1 MDDVA
6 YLDPAE
12 TARRLPFAPLVAA
25 LREAVL
31 ALARGEIDCPP
42 RQVVPLAG
50 GGQLLSMACTAPDLA
65 LHKLV
70 SVVPANRTRGL
81 PTIQGR
87 VQVLDAASGSL
98 LIGLDGA
105 TVTGRRT
112 AALSML
118 GIEVL
123 AATPPRAALLIGTG
137 TQARQHA
144 LALNALH
151 PAVRIQVMGHG
162 VGAAAGFCE
171 ALAGVGVSV
180 EPATR
185 LDDVQADV
193 VICCTTSRT
202 PVYTLPADP
211 ARLLIAVGSFSPQA
225 AEVSADTVRAS
236 RCFVDDPAGA
246 AHEAGDLLQAGLG
259 PADMRP
265 LAEALR
271 GGQSGGPVL
280 LKTVGCAAWDLAAA
294 RVVASG
300 LSGHG
305 GPSPARVTSP
315 PGPR

>member
-6 YLDPAE
+6 YLGPAE
-12 TARRLPFAPLVAA
+12 TARRLPFAHLVAA

-50 GGQLLSMACTAPDLA
+50 GGQLLSMVCTAPDLA

-87 VQVLDAASGSL
+87 VQVLDAANGRL
-98 LIGLDGA
+98 LLGLDGA

-123 AATPPRAALLIGTG
+123 AATPPQAALLIGTG

-151 PAVRIQVMGHG
+151 PAVRIQVMGHSQG
-162 VGAAAGFCE
+162 SAASFCE
-171 ALAGVGVSV
+171 VLAGDGVAV
-180 EPATR
+180 EPVTR
-185 LDDVQADV
+185 LGDVVADV

-211 ARLLIAVGSFSPQA
+211 ARLVIAVGSFSPQA
-225 AEVSADTVRAS
+225 AEVSAPTVRAS
-236 RCFVDDPAGA
+236 RCFVDDPLGA

-259 PADMRP
+259 PEDMHP

-271 GGQSGGPVL
+271 GGWLSRPVL

-294 RVVASG
+294 RVA
-300 LSGHG
+300 LS
-305 GPSPARVTSP
+305 P
-315 PGPR
+315 

>member
-1 MDDVA
+1 MDTPQ
-6 YLDPAE
+6 LGPAE
-12 TARRLPFAPLVAA
+12 TAARLPFAPLVSA

-70 SVVPANRTRGL
+70 SVVSANRARGL

-87 VQVLDAASGSL
+87 VQVLDAASGSFRL
-98 LIGLDGA
+98 ALDGA

-118 GIEVL
+118 GIEAL
-123 AATPPRAALLIGTG
+123 APSPPRAVLLIGTG

-144 LALNALH
+144 LALRALH
-151 PAVRIQVMGHG
+151 PAARLQVLGSSL
-162 VGAAAGFCE
+162 ASATSFCQ
-171 ALAGVGVSV
+171 ALAGDGVV
-180 EPATR
+180 AEPVAR
-185 LDDVQADV
+185 LGDAQPDV
-193 VICCTTSRT
+193 VICCTTRRT

-211 ARLLIAVGSFSPQA
+211 ARLVIAVGSFSPQA
-225 AEVSADTVRAS
+225 AEVAPATVRAS
-236 RCFVDDPAGA
+236 RCFVDDPVGA

-259 PADMRP
+259 PADMHP
-265 LAEALR
+265 LAQALSAGRPR
-271 GGQSGGPVL
+271 GAGL

-294 RVVASG
+294 RVA
-300 LSGHG
+300 LSG
-305 GPSPARVTSP
+305 
-315 PGPR
+315 

>member
-1 MDDVA
+1 MDDA
-6 YLDPAE
+6 PQLGPAE
-12 TARRLPFAPLVAA
+12 TAARLPFAPLVAA

-50 GGQLLSMACTAPDLA
+50 GGQLLSMVCTAPDLA

-70 SVVPANRTRGL
+70 SVVPANRMRGL

-98 LIGLDGA
+98 LLGMDGA

-123 AATPPRAALLIGTG
+123 AAAPPRAVLLIGTG
-137 TQARQHA
+137 NQARQHA
-144 LALNALH
+144 LALSALY
-151 PAVRIQVMGHG
+151 PAARLQVLGRGHG
-162 VGAAAGFCE
+162 SAERFCQ
-171 ALAGVGVSV
+171 ALAGDGVAV
-180 EPATR
+180 DTAGR
-185 LDDVQADV
+185 LADAQADV

-202 PVYTLPADP
+202 PVYTVPGDP
-211 ARLLIAVGSFSPQA
+211 SRLVVAVGSFSPQA

-236 RCFVDDPAGA
+236 RCFVDDPIGA

-259 PADMRP
+259 PAEMRT
-265 LAEALR
+265 LAEALCGER
-271 GGQSGGPVL
+271 PSGPVL
-280 LKTVGCAAWDLAAA
+280 FKTVGCAAWDLAAA
-294 RVVASG
+294 RVALRWPG
-300 LSGHG
+300 LAES
-305 GPSPARVTSP
+305 
-315 PGPR
+315 

>member
-12 TARRLPFAPLVAA
+12 TAARLPFAPLVVA

-50 GGQLLSMACTAPDLA
+50 GGQLLSMVCTAPDLA

-70 SVVPANRTRGL
+70 SVVPVNRARGL

-87 VQVLDAASGSL
+87 VQVLDAASGRFRL
-98 LIGLDGA
+98 GLDGA

-123 AATPPRAALLIGTG
+123 AAAPPRAALLIGTG

-144 LALNALH
+144 LALNALY
-151 PAVRIQVMGHG
+151 PAARLQV
-162 VGAAAGFCE
+162 VGRGSGSAASFCE
-171 ALAGVGVSV
+171 TLARDGLSA
-180 EPATR
+180 EPAPR
-185 LDDVQADV
+185 LEEAQADV

-211 ARLLIAVGSFSPQA
+211 ARLVIAVGSFSPLA
-225 AEVSADTVRAS
+225 AEVSAETVRAS
-236 RCFVDDPAGA
+236 RCFVDDPLGA

-265 LAEALR
+265 LAQALR
-271 GGQSGGPVL
+271 DGRPGGPVL

-294 RVVASG
+294 RVA
-300 LSGHG
+300 LS
-305 GPSPARVTSP
+305 A
-315 PGPR
+315 